1 MQIVGRR
8 KKISS
13 PDRAVF
19 GDRLRQLRKEQGLT
33 QTELGK
39 RMGISQRLVAY
50 YEAQGGS
57 PSPELL
63 VKFADALSVSTNAL
77 LGVDRSPRA
86 ADRPNPDNVRAWRR
100 FRSVQELPEGDRKTV
115 FRMIDAFVADARRKR
130 RL

>member
-8 KKISS
+8 KKITS

-39 RMGISQRLVAY
+39 RVGISQRLVAY

-63 VKFADALSVSTNAL
+63 VKFADALGISTNTL
-77 LGVDRSPRA
+77 LGV
-86 ADRPNPDNVRAWRR
+86 RPDERQEKNPHPHTPPV
-100 FRSVQELPEGDRKTV
+100 
-115 FRMIDAFVADARRKR
+115 
-130 RL
+130 

>member
-8 KKISS
+8 KKITS
-13 PDRAVF
+13 PDRALF

-63 VKFADALSVSTNAL
+63 VKFADALGVSTNTL
-77 LGVDRSPRA
+77 LGVDRAIRM
-86 ADRPNPDNVRAWRR
+86 ADRPNP
-100 FRSVQELPEGDRKTV
+100 
-115 FRMIDAFVADARRKR
+115 
-130 RL
+130 